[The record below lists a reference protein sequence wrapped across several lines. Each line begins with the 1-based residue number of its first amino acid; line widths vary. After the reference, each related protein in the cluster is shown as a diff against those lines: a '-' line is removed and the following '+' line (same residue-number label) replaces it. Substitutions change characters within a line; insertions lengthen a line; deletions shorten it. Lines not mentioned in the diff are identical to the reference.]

1 MGLHRDGSHYGLHPV
16 ETEVR
21 RRIWAQIRMLD
32 LRTAEELGCEPTIV
46 EGSYDTSLPIDIPD
60 ESLSQ
65 LERMTPTN
73 VQSSR
78 LDRDGGSFPIHLGST
93 RSQNSPEANGCLQH
107 DGQEHEKLEPRR
119 HLNSR
124 HDFSSAEHSRQS
136 PEFYRQKPV
145 FSEMTFSL
153 IRYET
158 VGLFSRLLS
167 PKYRQKSF
175 SPGDGLNEVYGNK
188 AENTLLGGTALKP
201 TSEEKNLWIDR
212 LEQKFENVYRFS
224 ELDMNEPIQKLT
236 ANVARLLIAKARFIV
251 KHQQWKATQSVS
263 FEEDVDERTRYI
275 SISTPSCTL

>member
-21 RRIWAQIRMLD
+21 RRVWAQIRMLD
-32 LRTAEELGCEPTIV
+32 LRTAEELGCEPTIM
-46 EGSYDTSLPIDIPD
+46 EGSYDTSLPLDIPD
-60 ESLSQ
+60 EILSQ
-65 LERMTPTN
+65 LERITSAN
-73 VQSSR
+73 VQSTR
-78 LDRDGGSFPIHLGST
+78 LNRDGGSFPVDLGST
-93 RSQNSPEANGCLQH
+93 RSQNSPETNGYLQH
-107 DGQEHEKLEPRR
+107 DDQEHEKLEPRR
-119 HLNSR
+119 HLNSG
-124 HDFSSAEHSRQS
+124 HDISSAEHGHQS
-136 PEFYRQKPV
+136 LEFYRQKHV

-175 SPGDGLNEVYGNK
+175 SSCDGSNEIYGNK
-188 AENTLLGGTALKP
+188 AENTLLGGTAIEP
-201 TSEEKNLWIDR
+201 TSEEKNLWIDQ
-212 LEQKFENVYRFS
+212 LERKFENIYRFH

-263 FEEDVDERTRYI
+263 SEEDVHERTRYI
-275 SISTPSCTL
+275 LIFTPS